1 MYSSEDFERLFIR
14 YKGEVYLRNES
25 IQSFYHRNN
34 SLITRSRNG
43 TGYKAQGSGSF
54 RSFFTAGNG
63 EDKGNCPVIEGGGGL
78 GGMRIGELVLS
89 NGHQLS
95 QGNLSY
101 ADLKHRQRNWRV
113 D

>member
-89 NGHQLS
+89 NGLQLS

>member
-1 MYSSEDFERLFIR
+1 M
-14 YKGEVYLRNES
+14 V
-25 IQSFYHRNN
+25 Q
-34 SLITRSRNG
+34 
-43 TGYKAQGSGSF
+43 GYKAQGSGSF

-63 EDKGNCPVIEGGGGL
+63 EDKGNCSVIEGGGGL
-78 GGMRIGELVLS
+78 GGMRIGELVSS
-89 NGHQLS
+89 NGLQLS